1 MGKNRYNLDF
11 MFLHKGNNVKQR
23 NLVIRGTYLKTLIER
38 TQFERFLGLDHGKSW
53 KEELI

>member
-1 MGKNRYNLDF
+1 